1 MYIRNALPKVM
12 NSLPNTELNI
22 SDMKEALPSVMP
34 PFPEILST
42 GQVGGSKY
50 FNLVKY
56 YGGKWRQ
63 LKYTLPY
70 IEMVAKA
77 NDAHTYVECFGG
89 GGKCILNLDTLE
101 HKFKKAI
108 YNEMDPY
115 VCSIFQVVS
124 DPDMAQQMFE
134 IVDQLDFNRETFNY
148 CRQHKKDTDNSLLGK
163 ASMTFAQVQMGFNGL
178 LGSFAGDKTAELFKD
193 RYKNACKKILEAP
206 EHLRNVEV
214 INGDYR
220 KLMKK
225 YGSDPQVVK
234 YLDPPYH
241 PSTRNR
247 QALDAYPNELSMND
261 HKELV
266 EILCNS
272 RSWVMSGYDPAQYGC
287 DDYKPLEDSGAVKES
302 IGMFLLYS
310 SNKNGGN
317 VRREEFIWYKF

>member
-1 MYIRNALPKVM
+1 MYIRNTLSAMTNP
-12 NSLPNTELNI
+12 LPNVNHPI
-22 SDMKEALPSVMP
+22 SNLQEALPSVMP
-34 PFPEILST
+34 PFSNILDSD
-42 GQVGGSKY
+42 QVGGQKY
-50 FNLVKY
+50 FNLIRY
-56 YGGKWRQ
+56 YGGKWKQ

-77 NDAHTYVECFGG
+77 NDARTYVECFGG

-101 HKFKKAI
+101 HKFQKAI

-115 VCSIFQVVS
+115 VCSIFQAVS

-134 IVDQLDFNRETFNY
+134 IMTQLDFSRETFNY
-148 CRQHKKDTDNSLLGK
+148 CRQHKTDTDNSLLVK
-163 ASMTFAQVQMGFNGL
+163 ASMTFALVQMGFNGQL
-178 LGSFAGDKTAELFKD
+178 KTFAGDKTAELLKD
-193 RYKNACKKILEAP
+193 RYKNSCKKILEAP

-225 YGSDPQVVK
+225 YGSDTQVVK

-247 QALDAYPNELSMND
+247 QALDTYPNELSVND

-272 RSWVMSGYDPAQYGC
+272 RSWVLSGYDPAQYGC

-302 IGMFLLYS
+302 IGMFLVSS
-310 SNKNGGN
+310 SNKSEGS
-317 VRREEFIWYKF
+317 VRKEEFIWYKY